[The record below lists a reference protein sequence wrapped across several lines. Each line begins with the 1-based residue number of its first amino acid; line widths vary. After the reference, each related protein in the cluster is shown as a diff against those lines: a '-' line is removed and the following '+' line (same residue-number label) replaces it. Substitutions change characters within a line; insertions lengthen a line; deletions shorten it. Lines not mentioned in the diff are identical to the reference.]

1 MVWEVIDDLE
11 VVHPV
16 AGVDGEQ
23 IAAGLGGGPVELP
36 IVVYG
41 IIVGRGKFYGVIFK
55 EGQSIKVCHD
65 MSEDAK
71 WKQASPSIIF
81 MRSSVQYTVRI
92 IYALSI
98 K

>member
-1 MVWEVIDDLE
+1 MVREVIDDLE

-41 IIVGRGKFYGVIFK
+41 IIVGRGNFYGVIFK

-71 WKQASPSIIF
+71 
-81 MRSSVQYTVRI
+81 
-92 IYALSI
+92 
-98 K
+98 